1 MYKKTTKELEDILEH
16 THPNDIE
23 NFVKANEDELLD
35 GDRNFMKYMN
45 EKLREKGLQKQD
57 VLLRADISQGYGYKL
72 LTEEKVTKKR
82 DIILRICYAANFT
95 LKETQQALKIY
106 QMDILYARNPRDA
119 LLMTF
124 FNEHPGSI
132 IDINEMLLANK
143 MMPLR
148 SSGMHE

>member
-72 LTEEKVTKKR
+72 LTEEKVTKQR